1 MNLSDL
7 SSGVKFENLAPND
20 VFTQEILQERLS
32 PAGPLRDFENNLNN
46 AVARAD
52 RNAVVDC
59 VRYSETL
66 VQQSGSNTDVTRIL
80 WNVITAAPLDMGD
93 LILASLSNPFDFA
106 FVDDIN
112 GRTCLHQAAI
122 VGALRLVD
130 LCIEK
135 GVPVD
140 KTDVYGRTTLHYAS
154 MHGHASVCR
163 RLLEASVPPDTLDGD
178 NYTPLMYATM
188 KGSVECVRVL
198 LDQGKVSVQAA
209 SPAQNLQPLSMA
221 SQAGHDQ
228 IVMLLLV
235 HGAQCI
241 PNTNGEYPI
250 HLAARE
256 GHPEICKRL
265 LDKEGWD
272 TPDKYYEWTP
282 LFHAALYGH
291 HHCVQ
296 VLLEAGA
303 RVLVT
308 DEFGYTAA
316 HYAGWWGHLKCLEIL
331 LAAAG
336 KLPSI
341 THLPRHEKSPEY
353 DRGLQ
358 STSELDMI
366 PSLSLPPP
374 IMPHRVYGH
383 NYLDKAHMVRITIGP
398 SQGCALGHTG
408 GIRLNPRLHGPVF
421 WDEHL
426 LASTPLRLVMTTG
439 SDANPAPYTL
449 LLPQKNEKEAFT
461 FQIPSLDQ
469 LSLEF
474 SVYPSFGTMTIGR
487 AVALP
492 SMFVGLHN
500 KVVYTLPL
508 LDSRLQVV
516 GEVRSIFT
524 CCFTFFFPDVHRCV
538 LRCVSSKRSR
548 G

>member
-1 MNLSDL
+1 M
-7 SSGVKFENLAPND
+7 
-20 VFTQEILQERLS
+20 LQEHL
-32 PAGPLRDFENNLNN
+32 PPTGPLRDFENNLNN
-46 AVARAD
+46 SVARAD
-52 RNAVVDC
+52 RDAVVDC
-59 VRYSETL
+59 LRYSDTL
-66 VQQSGSNTDVTRIL
+66 VQQSGSNADVTRIL
-80 WNVITAAPLDMGD
+80 WNVITAAPPDMAD
-93 LILASLSNPFDFA
+93 LILASLSHPFDFM

-135 GVPVD
+135 DVPVD

-154 MHGHASVCR
+154 MHGHDLVCR
-163 RLLEASVPPDTLDGD
+163 RLLEANVPPDTLDKD
-178 NYTPLMYATM
+178 NYAPLVYATM

-198 LDQGKVSVQAA
+198 LDKGKVSVQ
-209 SPAQNLQPLSMA
+209 PMFTQILQPLSMA
-221 SQAGHDQ
+221 SHAGHVQ
-228 IVMLLLV
+228 IVTLLLE

-241 PNTNGEYPI
+241 PNTNGEYPM

-256 GHPEICKRL
+256 GHVQICKL
-265 LDKEGWD
+265 LLGKEGWD

-282 LFHAALYGH
+282 LFHAALHGH
-291 HHCVQ
+291 YDCVQ

-308 DEFGYTAA
+308 DEFGHTAA

-331 LAAAG
+331 LGASG
-336 KLPSI
+336 KLPHT
-341 THLPRHEKSPEY
+341 THPRPENSPEY
-353 DRGLQ
+353 LDIHQ

-398 SQGCALGHTG
+398 SQGCGSGHTG
-408 GIRLNPRLHGPVF
+408 GVRLNPRLHGPVF

-461 FQIPSLDQ
+461 FQIPSLGH

-492 SMFVGLHN
+492 SMFVNLHN
-500 KVVYTLPL
+500 KALFTLPL
-508 LDSRLQVV
+508 LDSRLHVV
-516 GEVRSIFT
+516 GEVPFILAY
-524 CCFTFFFPDVHRCV
+524 FFLSHSHAHRCV
-538 LRCVSSKRSR
+538 SRYVSSKRSR